1 MALLVSERWA
11 FFQEAV
17 DIVFTKWTALQ
28 IAIDNSPYTGQTSQK
43 DLLEGTIEFFKEY
56 NGQVHADELATNFE
70 RFMEEQLDCFCED
83 NSPYQVS
90 THLLKLFA
98 EIVGNSDLTLLQV
111 MRDELVRTGK
121 KVVSKVVADD
131 GASDSDMDNDENTDV
146 EMQVDTPAYTKPEPI
161 IDEDGFELVV
171 RKKKG
176 RK

>member
-17 DIVFTKWTALQ
+17 DVVFTKWTALQ
-28 IAIDNSPYTGQTSQK
+28 IGIDNSPYPGQTPQK
-43 DLLEGTIEFFKEY
+43 DLVEDTVEFFKEY
-56 NGQVHADELATNFE
+56 NGQIHADELASNFD
-70 RFMEEQLDCFCED
+70 RFLEEQLDCYCED

-98 EIVGNSDLTLLQV
+98 EIIGNSDLTTLQV
-111 MRDELVRTGK
+111 MKEELSKRGRE
-121 KVVSKVVADD
+121 VVSKVVADE
-131 GASDSDMDNDENTDV
+131 GASDSEMEDESMDV
-146 EMQVDTPAYTKPEPI
+146 EMQADTPVYTKPEPI

>member
-1 MALLVSERWA
+1 MALLVSERWT

-28 IAIDNSPYTGQTSQK
+28 IAIDNSPYTGQTPQK
-43 DLLEGTIEFFKEY
+43 DLLEGTLEFFKEH
-56 NGQVHADELATNFE
+56 NGQIHADELSNNFE
-70 RFMEEQLDCFCED
+70 SFMEEQLDCFCED

-90 THLLKLFA
+90 VHLLKLFG
-98 EIVGNSDLTLLQV
+98 EIVINSDLTSLQS
-111 MRDELVRTGK
+111 MRDALKRGK
-121 KVVSKVVADD
+121 KVVSKVVVDE
-131 GASDSDMDNDENTDV
+131 GASDSDMENDENMDV
-146 EMQVDTPAYTKPEPI
+146 EMQVDTPVYTKPEPI